1 MSAATHSDG
10 NRESGRKLSSDYDD
24 DVRVRSSVHH
34 SSANLYAILLS
45 LDSIS
50 ATSGKKPDKL
60 RMRLQRPSEHECKS
74 QSAAEDD
81 GRGSKMEIEKLAA
94 WNTKMTSDDDDSL
107 WPTPISR

>member
-1 MSAATHSDG
+1 MPPYPSRSTCPPQRTQISDG

-60 RMRLQRPSEHECKS
+60 RMRLS
-74 QSAAEDD
+74 
-81 GRGSKMEIEKLAA
+81 G
-94 WNTKMTSDDDDSL
+94 
-107 WPTPISR
+107 